1 MNKSLQILD
10 IKSVVVD
17 THLFNVTA
25 INRDSDPYWVEFI
38 KPHFDEINVDIKIL
52 QLAKIN
58 KEKTSNINEYINLWN
73 WPG

>member
-1 MNKSLQILD
+1 MNRFLQILD

-52 QLAKIN
+52 PLAKIN
-58 KEKTSNINEYINLWN
+58 KDKTWFINVDINCEFN
-73 WPG
+73 